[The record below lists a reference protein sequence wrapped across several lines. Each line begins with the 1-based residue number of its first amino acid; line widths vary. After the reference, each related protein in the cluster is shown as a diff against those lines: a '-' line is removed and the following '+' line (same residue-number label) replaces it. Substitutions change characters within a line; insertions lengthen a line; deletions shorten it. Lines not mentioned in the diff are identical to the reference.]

1 MGLNARA
8 VSPAPMRKAA
18 LLLLVLAVAGCASPA
33 PEPVPVE
40 EVVPLSLIKTGEAV
54 GPDLNATTSAPP
66 RLVEGE
72 WWRIRFGS
80 DFYAA
85 DGVDVYRVVAN
96 ATPDGYVFGMP
107 HEGWLKEAISYHAP
121 AFGDVAP
128 DLSYATH
135 NERFEPLRFPL
146 TVGATWETSFATSPL
161 VATVEKADAYTAEIA
176 FRSPPSDPSPTQ
188 PVTDLVGLTS
198 SGDGVAMRLFYDARV
213 HEVVRMESF
222 LGAWEVVEHGYDF
235 EGWVSVPRGE
245 HTAIDYGVFVAD
257 QANPTPARTVEVA
270 KGFNRM
276 TVMQFILSL
285 SPGVFRMTSESPDGQ
300 SFVTELSGAAGS
312 KTSFFEVMDPAGTW
326 QQEDVLVGAGATY
339 TMGIAYEQYDILV
352 PSGDRRAS
360 HSHDVVR

>member
-1 MGLNARA
+1 
-8 VSPAPMRKAA
+8 MRKAA
-18 LLLLVLAVAGCASPA
+18 FLLVLVALAGCASPA
-33 PEPVPVE
+33 PEPEPAAVE
-40 EVVPLSLIKTGEAV
+40 EPVPYSLVKTGDAV
-54 GPDLNATTSAPP
+54 GPDLNATTQAPP

-72 WWRIRFGS
+72 WWQIRFGS

-121 AFGDVAP
+121 AFGDVAA

-146 TVGATWETSFATSPL
+146 ATGETWETTFATSPL
-161 VATVEKADAYTAEIA
+161 VATVESADAYTAEVV
-176 FRSPPSDPSPTQ
+176 FRVPPSDPSPTD
-188 PVTDLVGLTS
+188 PITDLLGLTNS
-198 SGDGVAMRLFYDARV
+198 AGGEAMRLTYDARV
-213 HEVVRMESF
+213 HEVVRMQSF
-222 LGAWEVVEHGYDF
+222 LGAWEVVGHGYGF

-257 QANPTPARTVEVA
+257 QANPTPTRAVEVGA
-270 KGFNRM
+270 GFNRM
-276 TVMQFILSL
+276 TVLQFVASL
-285 SPGVFRMTSESPDGQ
+285 SPGAFRTTSTAPDGQ
-300 SFVTELSGAAGS
+300 SFTTELSGASGS
-312 KTSFFEVMDPAGTW
+312 KTSFFEVKDPAGTW
-326 QQEDVLVGAGATY
+326 QQEDLLVGAGATY

-352 PSGDRRAS
+352 PSGAQRAS